1 MFDILSAI
9 FHDDP
14 LQFATVSSLHDP
26 QTTAGRQVKSR
37 LIGLDAEVTKEL
49 ETRIDALVW
58 EQSELAFCSG
68 ARFGAQLMAQFLEG
82 HS

>member
-1 MFDILSAI
+1 MYDILTAI

-14 LQFATVSSLHDP
+14 LQFATVCSLRDP

-37 LIGLDAEVTKEL
+37 LNGLDADAAKEL
-49 ETRIDALVW
+49 ESHIDALVW

-68 ARFGAQLMAQFLEG
+68 ARFGAQMMTQLLKDI
-82 HS
+82 S

>member
-1 MFDILSAI
+1 MFDILTAI

-14 LQFATVSSLHDP
+14 LQFATVSSLRDP
-26 QTTAGRQVKSR
+26 QTTAGRQVKSH
-37 LIGLDAEVTKEL
+37 LIGLNIESTKEL
-49 ETRIDALVW
+49 EARIDALVW

-68 ARFGAQLMAQFLEG
+68 ARFGAQMIAQLLEE